1 MLQKDISINILEKL
15 AREDQQLALEKAR
28 LEIQQLLVW

>member
-15 AREDQQLALEKAR
+15 AREAQQLALEKAR